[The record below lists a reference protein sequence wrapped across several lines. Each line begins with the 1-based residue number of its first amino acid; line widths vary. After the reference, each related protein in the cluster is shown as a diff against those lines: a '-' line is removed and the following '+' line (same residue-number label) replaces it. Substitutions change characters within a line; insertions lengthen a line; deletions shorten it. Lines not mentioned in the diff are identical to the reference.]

1 MENIN
6 SLAIERSPK
15 PPPTSV
21 LQFSLFFY
29 FSEPIWDS
37 GTRNFEIIRKKTKM
51 KTTKTAKWQI
61 FVFRRFG
68 LSLVVVCTLLSS

>member
-1 MENIN
+1 MIDIPNFS

-37 GTRNFEIIRKKTKM
+37 GTRNFEIIRKMKTK
-51 KTTKTAKWQI
+51 KLQNSNSGILT
-61 FVFRRFG
+61 FG
-68 LSLVVVCTLLSS
+68 LSLAVVCTRLGS